1 MIPLGCSGSCQD
13 KEMLFLDV
21 RSFLIVMTGDGAVEK
36 EQREGIVGGHKSIQL
51 GRVVKKSRERR
62 EQANAGYHCSNLW
75 QESTISISKALE
87 Y

>member
-13 KEMLFLDV
+13 REMLFLDV

-36 EQREGIVGGHKSIQL
+36 QQEGMVGGHKSIQL
-51 GRVVKKSRERR
+51 GKVVKECRGRK
-62 EQANAGYHCSNLW
+62 EQANAGHHCSYLW